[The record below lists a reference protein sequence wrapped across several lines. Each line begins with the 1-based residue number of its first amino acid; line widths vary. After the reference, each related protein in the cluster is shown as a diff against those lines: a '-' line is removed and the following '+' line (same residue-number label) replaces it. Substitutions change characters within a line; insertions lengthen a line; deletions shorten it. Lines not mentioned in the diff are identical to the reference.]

1 MVVLVAV
8 LMVVLVVLLV
18 LVLVVVMVLVEV
30 VVVMAAIGVERVW
43 KARWW
48 YSAGVLRT
56 GKKKR
61 QGLFSSCSLIQSETY
76 FSSSTYMLAFT

>member
-1 MVVLVAV
+1 
-8 LMVVLVVLLV
+8 MVVLVVLLVLVLVVVMV

-56 GKKKR
+56 GKKRDKD
-61 QGLFSSCSLIQSETY
+61 Y
-76 FSSSTYMLAFT
+76 FHHAH

>member
-1 MVVLVAV
+1 MVL
-8 LMVVLVVLLV
+8 LVVL

-48 YSAGVLRT
+48 NSAGVLRT
-56 GKKKR
+56 GKTRDKD
-61 QGLFSSCSLIQSETY
+61 Y
-76 FSSSTYMLAFT
+76 FYHAH

>member
-1 MVVLVAV
+1 MVVVLVAV

-18 LVLVVVMVLVEV
+18 VVLVVVMVLVEV

-56 GKKKR
+56 GKKRDKD
-61 QGLFSSCSLIQSETY
+61 Y
-76 FSSSTYMLAFT
+76 FHHAH